1 MTLVFLISDQSKV
14 QNEEFVL
21 NQPQIR
27 VEQLISTFNQQFITD
42 PYQRRIVHENLIG
55 KQGQGFEIAMCN
67 LNDYRFNINNSSL
80 NAAQASIHNPGEHL
94 KVRKQCDKSL
104 DQFQI

>member
-1 MTLVFLISDQSKV
+1 MCSATFRSG
-14 QNEEFVL
+14 EFAKY
-21 NQPQIR
+21 
-27 VEQLISTFNQQFITD
+27 QQEAAVKEPCDRHPEVRFITD
-42 PYQRRIVHENLIG
+42 PYQRRIVHGNLIG

-80 NAAQASIHNPGEHL
+80 NAAQARIHNPGEHL